1 MQRAAFLGIGLAVSL
16 SGCATPPAPDAQ
28 GPFFARLT
36 SLCGQSFAGR
46 MVSNEAADADMAG
59 ADMIAYVAY
68 CDEREIRIPFHVV
81 KADGSWD
88 RSRTWIITRTPTGL
102 RLKHDHRHA
111 DGSPDAVTFYG
122 GDTQTPGTISRQ
134 EFAVDAE
141 SIALFQRTGLP
152 KSVTNVWA
160 MEISDRNDLKPVLAY
175 ELRRSG
181 TNTRFFRVEFD
192 FNGAAPVPPPAW
204 GQEPD

>member
-1 MQRAAFLGIGLAVSL
+1 MRPGALAMIGLSAALGS
-16 SGCATPPAPDAQ
+16 CAAPALPDAQ
-28 GPFFARLT
+28 APFFARLS
-36 SLCGQSFAGR
+36 SLCGQSFHGR

-59 ADMIAYVAY
+59 AAMVAHVAH
-68 CDEREIRIPFHVV
+68 CDAREIRIPFHVA

-111 DGSPDAVTFYG
+111 DGSADAVTFYG
-122 GDTQTPGTISRQ
+122 GDTQSPGTPTRQ

-141 SIALFQRTGLP
+141 SIALFRRSGLNR
-152 KSVTNVWA
+152 SVTNVWA
-160 MEISDRNDLKPVLAY
+160 VDVSDAAAATPVLAY

-181 TNTRFFRVEFD
+181 ANARFFRVDFD
-192 FNGAAPVPPPAW
+192 LRNPAPVPPPAW
-204 GQEPD
+204 GHDEG